1 MEVIRTEK
9 LYTYDAAIKRYEE
22 EKHHSW
28 LCKQKQL
35 KQIRKAEQEHRR
47 YMMNQ
52 KLLGFLGL
60 VAVVIATAL
69 CGNLACLALAFP
81 AVYAMVTKEM
91 IVVNEYYRTHGG
103 FDQWNMV

>member
-1 MEVIRTEK
+1 MEVVRTEK
-9 LYTYDAAIKRYEE
+9 LYTYDAAVKRYEE

-28 LCKQKQL
+28 LCRQKQL
-35 KQIRKAEQEHRR
+35 HEIRKAEQERRR

-69 CGNLACLALAFP
+69 CGNLACLVLGIP
-81 AVYAMVTKEM
+81 GVYAMFTKEM
-91 IVVNEYYRTHGG
+91 VVVNNYYRMHGG
-103 FDQWNMV
+103 FDRWKM

>member
-1 MEVIRTEK
+1 MCYVAKEET
-9 LYTYDAAIKRYEE
+9 LYTYDAAIKKYEE
-22 EKHHSW
+22 ERHHAW
-28 LCKQKQL
+28 LCRQKQL
-35 KQIRKAEQEHRR
+35 KQIRKAEQERRR

-52 KLLGFLGL
+52 KLLGFLAL

-91 IVVNEYYRTHGG
+91 IVVNEYWWRQQRGK
-103 FDQWNMV
+103 

>member
-1 MEVIRTEK
+1 MEIVRAEK
-9 LYTYDAAIKRYEE
+9 LYTYDAAVKRYED

-35 KQIRKAEQEHRR
+35 KQIRKAEQERRR

-52 KLLGFLGL
+52 KFLGFLAL
-60 VAVVIATAL
+60 VAVVIATMI
-69 CGNLACLALAFP
+69 CGNLACLVLAFP

-91 IVVNEYYRTHGG
+91 IVVNEYYRTHDG
-103 FDQWNMV
+103 FDRWKM